1 MSSDISRMLL
11 SGESGATFIRLGE
24 SDSWGCLGLYGF
36 IAYRGSWRCNLYCGS
51 LCGLSLCL
59 LTDEYFRH
67 DLVGGHP
74 GFSKHRL
81 HVGHEDIRSA
91 NMDMPR
97 SDGGNDF
104 LQQLLRNVPGLA
116 LPRRAAW
123 ITHYECDMHVRKSAL
138 YVFEVLAK
146 DNVRGS
152 MALINEVDIT
162 GPAAIR
168 EVSNR
173 CHEWRDAHSSCN
185 EDHTS
190 GFFSCKCELARGSRY
205 LQQIAF
211 VNLIIEKPGD
221 NAKFLMLYGR
231 FTIFKLRWR
240 GGNGVGTLGPVPF
253 GRDCH
258 RQELTGKID
267 EWERVTRWVSEPEC
281 LDVRRLLKNT
291 HYA

>member
-51 LCGLSLCL
+51 LCGFSLCL
-59 LTDEYFRH
+59 LTDEYFHH
-67 DLVGGHP
+67 DLIGGHP

-97 SDGGNDF
+97 SDGGN
-104 LQQLLRNVPGLA
+104 
-116 LPRRAAW
+116 
-123 ITHYECDMHVRKSAL
+123 
-138 YVFEVLAK
+138 
-146 DNVRGS
+146 

-281 LDVRRLLKNT
+281 LDVRRLLK
-291 HYA
+291 